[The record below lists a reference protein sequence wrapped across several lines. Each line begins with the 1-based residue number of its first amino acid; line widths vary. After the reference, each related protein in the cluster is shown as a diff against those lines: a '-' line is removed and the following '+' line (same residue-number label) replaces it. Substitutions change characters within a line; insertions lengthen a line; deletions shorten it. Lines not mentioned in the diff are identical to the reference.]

1 MENYNTINRQNVWIN
16 FNNQFGHTWLN
27 IISIKSKTFKDSLT
41 SNMSH
46 LNSLLQSHI
55 FRQLF
60 PKFSKVKLWSLK
72 FFSSEW
78 ATVLYSTASPQGAS
92 LDRRFWVDF
101 NICKIIWI
109 MEPPSSEAESCP
121 SSTLMFRSSSS
132 LQAGM
137 SRESRERAGVP
148 TGTQFVPDSRWPLT
162 NKRRSSWKQIERR

>member
-1 MENYNTINRQNVWIN
+1 MY
-16 FNNQFGHTWLN
+16 
-27 IISIKSKTFKDSLT
+27 
-41 SNMSH
+41 H

-78 ATVLYSTASPQGAS
+78 ATVLYFTASPLGAS
-92 LDRRFWVDF
+92 LGHRFRVDYHF
-101 NICKIIWI
+101 NICNIIWI

-132 LQAGM
+132 LQAGT
-137 SRESRERAGVP
+137 SQESRELAGVP
-148 TGTQFVPDSRWPLT
+148 TGIQFVPGLRWPT
-162 NKRRSSWKQIERR
+162 SMEVVENRSKGRRRCRISWSPFFKGRVSSLPRLSVCHLCC

>member
-46 LNSLLQSHI
+46 LNFSPQSHI
-55 FRQLF
+55 L
-60 PKFSKVKLWSLK
+60 PPTSSKIFQSEIMISQKYVPLKL
-72 FFSSEW
+72 FSSEW
-78 ATVLYSTASPQGAS
+78 ATGQYSTASPPGAS
-92 LDRRFWVDF
+92 LDHRFRVDF
-101 NICKIIWI
+101 NICNIIWI

-148 TGTQFVPDSRWPLT
+148 TGTQFVPGLRWPT
-162 NKRRSSWKQIERR
+162 SI